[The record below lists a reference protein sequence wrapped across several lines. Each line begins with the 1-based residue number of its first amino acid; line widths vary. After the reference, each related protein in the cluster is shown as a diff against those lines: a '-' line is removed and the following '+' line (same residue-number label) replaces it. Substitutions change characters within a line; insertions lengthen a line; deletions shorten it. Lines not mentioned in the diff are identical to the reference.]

1 MLEWPRYS
9 VSETPAYLE
18 LRGKI
23 KNPGPGRPKTWAYPW
38 CLLNAG
44 LEPDMLVLD
53 FGCGTYSNFTY
64 YISEITRSLT
74 VGLDAAGVRKQSG
87 KVRFVQ
93 NAAETIEFPPDFFDR
108 VVSISVLEH
117 VPVPLR
123 RRVWSEIFRVLR
135 PGGWAVLT
143 IDWIFG
149 LDDRLLKQLIDSPHL
164 RQRHSTMY
172 GNYNFA
178 EILSELE
185 PVAAP
190 LRAIPAEILP
200 GAPEFEE
207 SRILADTDI
216 LVTTSDMIPDVEPF
230 RFTTVGLIL
239 RKRGRPAAREE
250 RDVP

>member
-9 VSETPAYLE
+9 VCETPPYLE

-44 LEPDMLVLD
+44 LQRDMLVLD
-53 FGCGTYSNFTY
+53 FGCGSYSNFTY
-64 YISEITRSLT
+64 YLSEITGSLT
-74 VGLDAAGVRKQSG
+74 VGMDAAGVRTESG

-93 NAAETIEFPPDFFDR
+93 NAADTIAFPANFFDR
-108 VVSISVLEH
+108 VFSVSALEH

-123 RRVWSEIFRVLR
+123 RRVWSELLRVLR

-149 LDDRLLKQLIDSPHL
+149 FNGRLLKQLTASPHL

-172 GNYNFA
+172 GNYDFA
-178 EILSELE
+178 ELLSELSG
-185 PVAAP
+185 VAAP
-190 LRAIPAEILP
+190 LRSIPAEALP
-200 GAPEFEE
+200 GAPEFDEN
-207 SRILADTDI
+207 RILADTDI

-239 RKRGRPAAREE
+239 RKHG
-250 RDVP
+250 VPTEQEKDRV